1 MSPEQ
6 RLSDSTNES
15 GQPQRAT
22 LRQELP
28 LLAWMVLVWGAL
40 WQDFSPGNLV
50 FGLVLSLLTINLF
63 KLPPVILSG
72 RFNIWRALVFVL
84 RFLWDV
90 VLASFE
96 VMYLA
101 VFRGPKTKSA
111 VITVSLRT
119 ESDLLVTAV
128 GHVLTLVPGSFVV
141 EVDRRSSTLYLH
153 VLNVK
158 DQAGIDKARSD
169 VLDIEARLIRMMGSK
184 GELAALNAESTSG
197 SNNANDPQ
205 NKQRA
210 AGPGKEGK

>member
-1 MSPEQ
+1 MSPQQ
-6 RLSDSTNES
+6 RLSDAKNES
-15 GQPQRAT
+15 GQRQRAT

-28 LLAWMVLVWGAL
+28 LLVWMVLVWGAL

-50 FGLVLSLLTINLF
+50 FGLVLSLLVVNLF
-63 KLPPVILSG
+63 QLPPVILSG
-72 RFNIWRALVFVL
+72 RFNVLLAVLFAL

-101 VFRGPKTKSA
+101 VVRGPKTKSA

-153 VLNVK
+153 VLNVN
-158 DQAGIDKARSD
+158 DQAGVDKARAD

-184 GELAALNAESTSG
+184 EELAALNAETKT
-197 SNNANDPQ
+197 AA
-205 NKQRA
+205 RA
-210 AGPGKEGK
+210 ADAGEEGTP